1 MDDTLFGGEG
11 DDTLNGGNGADNFSC
26 GSGTDTITDFSTTQ
40 GDIKRITAKFTKLQL
55 IPVSVS
61 LYTKDILVI
70 FSIPY

>member
-40 GDIKRITAKFTKLQL
+40 GDIKSDNCE
-55 IPVSVS
+55 V
-61 LYTKDILVI
+61 Y
-70 FSIPY
+70 